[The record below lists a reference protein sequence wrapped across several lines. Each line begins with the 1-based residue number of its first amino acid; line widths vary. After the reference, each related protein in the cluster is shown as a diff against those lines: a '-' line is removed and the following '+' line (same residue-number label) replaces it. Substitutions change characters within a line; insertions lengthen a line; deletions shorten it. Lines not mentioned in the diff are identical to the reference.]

1 VLCYSGLC
9 VAFVGGGLSVFSEI
23 NFYIALLSAVE
34 RVFCGYMK
42 SAVLSQPCAVMI
54 FGDGVYCVLL
64 HERQRVTVNCI
75 SHQIEGK
82 YAPISL
88 NIVLD
93 ISRY

>member
-1 VLCYSGLC
+1 VD
-9 VAFVGGGLSVFSEI
+9 FVGGGLRVFNEI
-23 NFYIALLSAVE
+23 NLYIALRPDVQ

-42 SAVLSQPCAVMI
+42 RAVLSQQCAVTT
-54 FGDGVYCVLL
+54 FGEGVYFIAL
-64 HERQRVTVNCI
+64 HEGQIVRVNCI

-88 NIVLD
+88 RIVLD

>member
-1 VLCYSGLC
+1 
-9 VAFVGGGLSVFSEI
+9 VAFVGGGLRVFSEI
-23 NFYIALLSAVE
+23 NLCIALRSAVK

-42 SAVLSQPCAVMI
+42 RAVLSQQFAVMT
-54 FGDGVYCVLL
+54 FGEGVYFIVLQ
-64 HERQRVTVNCI
+64 EGQFVRVNCI
-75 SHQIEGK
+75 SHQTEGI